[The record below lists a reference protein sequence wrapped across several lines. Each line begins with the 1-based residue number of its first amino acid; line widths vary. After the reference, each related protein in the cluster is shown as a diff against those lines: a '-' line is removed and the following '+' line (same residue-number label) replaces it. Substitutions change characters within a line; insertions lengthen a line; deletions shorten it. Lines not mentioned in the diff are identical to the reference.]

1 MKLMDNL
8 RHYAVQAMGAAASV
22 QTIWIAIPDAWKE
35 RIPHEHDL
43 VAGFT
48 ILLLVL
54 GLIGHVSQGLQKPP
68 PESKP

>member
-22 QTIWIAIPDAWKE
+22 QTVWLAIPDNWKE

-54 GLIGHVSQGLQKPP
+54 GMVGHVSQKLQTPEPP
-68 PESKP
+68 K

>member
-8 RHYAVQAMGAAASV
+8 RHYAVQAMGLAASV
-22 QTIWIAIPDAWKE
+22 QTVWLSIPDEWKV

-54 GLIGHVSQGLQKPP
+54 GMVGHVSQKLQKPDAP
-68 PESKP
+68 